1 MASHAILI
9 DTSLPL
15 ARVSTLSVDDV
26 IVKGPRGEL
35 DAVLFG

>member
-1 MASHAILI
+1 M

-15 ARVSTLSVDDV
+15 ALVSTLSVDDV

-35 DAVLFG
+35 DAVSAG